1 MLTEGHPIMLKQLP
15 SSTIIIVIIMVQLNS
30 AAMNPHNTD
39 NTGEYVAIA
48 IVVTGRGAQLG
59 AHTVFLL
66 SLLTELH
73 KQG

>member
-1 MLTEGHPIMLKQLP
+1 MLTEGHPNMLKQLT

-59 AHTVFLL
+59 AYSIFTFTVNRAA
-66 SLLTELH
+66 
-73 KQG
+73 